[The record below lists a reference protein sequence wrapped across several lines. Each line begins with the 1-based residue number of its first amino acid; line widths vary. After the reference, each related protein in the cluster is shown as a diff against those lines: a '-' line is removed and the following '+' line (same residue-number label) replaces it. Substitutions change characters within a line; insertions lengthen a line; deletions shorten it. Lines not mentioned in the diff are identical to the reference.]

1 MAHSGELVYACPRL
15 TMTSTPSA
23 PLYERIAADVLR
35 RVVAGEL
42 RPGDRLAPV
51 RRAAREWGV
60 NLNTVARAY
69 ALLAERGILET
80 RAGGGTVV
88 AASRPDA
95 IRWGADPVAEARA
108 ERLRST
114 LGGPILAA
122 LGLGYSPAEIEAT
135 VSTQLARWRP
145 DQPADQTDSA
155 SGAAAAADHAGLDD
169 ATAAADGS
177 IDAIHFVGSHDLSLE
192 LLAARLRGRDGDAE
206 PTLTMA
212 VSGSLEGLFALAHG
226 TADLAGCHLRDPD
239 SGDDNLP
246 FVRRVLPGERL
257 LLVTLAHREQGL
269 LVARGNPK
277 RIRSITDLA
286 RPDVTF
292 VNRQRGSGT
301 RVLLDEL
308 LTEAGIGFSA
318 VRGHEREEGT
328 HLAVA
333 GVVASGAAD
342 VGLGIRAAARA
353 FGLDFVP
360 LTRERYELVMRPE
373 TAARP
378 TVRAILGVLADLDF
392 HAAVRSLGGYDTT
405 NTGTVRST

>member
-1 MAHSGELVYACPRL
+1 
-15 TMTSTPSA
+15 MTNLPSP

-35 RVVAGEL
+35 RVATGEL
-42 RPGDRLAPV
+42 RPGERLVPV
-51 RRAAREWGV
+51 RRAARELGV

-69 ALLAERGILET
+69 AVLADRGILET

-88 AASRPDA
+88 TATRADA
-95 IRWGADPVAEARA
+95 TRWGADPVDEARA

-114 LGGPILAA
+114 LGGPVLVA
-122 LGLGYSPAEIEAT
+122 LGLGYSPAEIGAAI
-135 VSTQLARWRP
+135 STQLARWRP
-145 DQPADQTDSA
+145 EQPTGSTLVG
-155 SGAAAAADHAGLDD
+155 GAAQSGGSATEASAIDGAATSDPSPMDVVRFA
-169 ATAAADGS
+169 
-177 IDAIHFVGSHDLSLE
+177 GSHDLSLE
-192 LLAARLRGRDGDAE
+192 LLAGRLRGRDGVGE
-206 PTLTMA
+206 PSLTMT

-226 TADLAGCHLRDPD
+226 MADLAGCHLRDPD

-269 LVARGNPK
+269 LVTGGNPK
-277 RIRSITDLA
+277 RIRAIPDLA

-308 LTEAGIGFSA
+308 LAEAGIATAA
-318 VRGHEREEGT
+318 VSGHEREEAT

-353 FGLDFVP
+353 FDLEFVP
-360 LTRERYELVMRPE
+360 LTNERYELVLRPE
-373 TAARP
+373 TADRP
-378 TVRAILGVLADLDF
+378 AVRALLGVLAEPDF

-405 NTGTVRST
+405 DTGTVRST

>member
-1 MAHSGELVYACPRL
+1 
-15 TMTSTPSA
+15 MTSTPSA
-23 PLYERIAADVLR
+23 TLYDRIAADVLR

-51 RRAAREWGV
+51 RQAAREWGV

-69 ALLAERGILET
+69 ALLAGRGILET

-88 AASRPDA
+88 AATRPDA
-95 IRWGADPVAEARA
+95 TRWGADPVAEARA

-114 LGGPILAA
+114 LGGPILVA
-122 LGLGYSPAEIEAT
+122 LGLGYSPAEIEAV

-145 DQPADQTDSA
+145 GQPSA
-155 SGAAAAADHAGLDD
+155 PSSPGSAAASESARPGDVAIPGATIPGAATPGAVASSAVVR
-169 ATAAADGS
+169 
-177 IDAIHFVGSHDLSLE
+177 FVGSHDLSLE
-192 LLAARLRGRDGDAE
+192 LLAARLRGQYENGE
-206 PTLTMA
+206 PPLTIVA
-212 VSGSLEGLFALAHG
+212 SGSLEGLFALAHG

-246 FVRRVLPGERL
+246 FVRRVLPGEQL

-269 LVARGNPK
+269 LVAPGNPK
-277 RIRSITDLA
+277 SIRTIADLA
-286 RPDVTF
+286 RADVTF
-292 VNRQRGSGT
+292 VNRQRGAGT

-308 LTEAGIGFSA
+308 LAEAGIGSSA
-318 VRGHEREEGT
+318 VRGHDREEAT

-342 VGLGIRAAARA
+342 VALGIRAAARA
-353 FGLDFVP
+353 FGLDFVA
-360 LTRERYELVMRPE
+360 LTRERYELVVRPE
-373 TAARP
+373 TAERP
-378 TVRAILGVLADLDF
+378 TIRALLGVLADPDF

-405 NTGTVRST
+405 DTGTVRRT